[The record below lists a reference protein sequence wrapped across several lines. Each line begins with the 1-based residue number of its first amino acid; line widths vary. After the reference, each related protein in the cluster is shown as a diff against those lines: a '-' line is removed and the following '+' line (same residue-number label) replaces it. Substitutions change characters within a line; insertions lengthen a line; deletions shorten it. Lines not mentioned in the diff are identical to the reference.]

1 MNIWTE
7 KFVLPQPTIEKLKV
21 RYSDD
26 FFLTVKPDKER
37 GSHYTGYHR
46 NPNNGETVDLSK
58 GSYVDKELLSLYVP
72 KLKEVLK
79 KFGLD
84 GMFSYSS
91 IWGQYYKKEM
101 EAVISP
107 HHHFTELKH
116 LISWIHFLDVPDQKC
131 FYFLVGDEKIYPET
145 QKPFD
150 LMFYP
155 SYAIHGVDKLKHAND
170 RLVIVGNI
178 TKLL

>member
-1 MNIWTE
+1 
-7 KFVLPQPTIEKLKV
+7 
-21 RYSDD
+21 
-26 FFLTVKPDKER
+26 
-37 GSHYTGYHR
+37 
-46 NPNNGETVDLSK
+46 
-58 GSYVDKELLSLYVP
+58 
-72 KLKEVLK
+72 
-79 KFGLD
+79 
-84 GMFSYSS
+84 
-91 IWGQYYKKEM
+91 M

>member
-7 KFVLPQPTIEKLKV
+7 KFVLPQSTIDKWKE

-26 FFLTVKPDKER
+26 YFLTVKDDKKL
-37 GSHYTGYHR
+37 GAHYTGYHR
-46 NPNNGETVDLSK
+46 NSEF
-58 GSYVDKELLSLYVP
+58 VDKELLSTYVP
-72 KLKEVLK
+72 ILKNVLN
-79 KFGLD
+79 KFGLS

-101 EAVISP
+101 NAVITP
-107 HHHFTELKH
+107 HHHFDELKNI
-116 LISWIHFLDVPDQKC
+116 ISWIHFLDVPDQKC
-131 FYFLVGDEKIYPET
+131 FHFLVGDEKIYPET

>member
-7 KFVLPQPTIEKLKV
+7 KFVLPQPTIDKWKE

-26 FFLTVKPDKER
+26 YFLTVKENKKL
-37 GSHYTGYHR
+37 GAHYTGYHR
-46 NPNNGETVDLSK
+46 NSEF
-58 GSYVDKELLSLYVP
+58 VDKELLSTYVP
-72 KLKEVLK
+72 ILKNVLK
-79 KFGLD
+79 KFGLN

-101 EAVISP
+101 EAVVTP
-107 HHHFTELKH
+107 HHHFTDLKQI
-116 LISWIHFLDVPDQKC
+116 ISWIHFLDVPDQKC

>member
-7 KFVLPQPTIEKLKV
+7 KFVLPQSTIDKWKE

-26 FFLTVKPDKER
+26 YFLTVKPDER

-46 NPNNGETVDLSK
+46 NPNNGQHVDLSK
-58 GSYVDKELLSLYVP
+58 GSYVDKDLLSTYVP
-72 KLKEVLK
+72 KLKEVLG

-84 GMFSYSS
+84 GLFSYQS
-91 IWGQYYKKEM
+91 IWGQYYKKDM
-101 EAVISP
+101 GGKISP
-107 HHHFTELKH
+107 HHHFVEPKNIL
-116 LISWIHFLDVPDQKC
+116 SWIHFLDVPDQKC

-145 QKPFD
+145 QKSFD

-155 SYAIHGVDKLKHAND
+155 SFAVHGVDKLIHAKD
-170 RLVIVGNI
+170 RLVVVGNI

>member
-7 KFVLPQPTIEKLKV
+7 KFVLPQSTIDKWKG

-26 FFLTVKPDKER
+26 YFLTVKEDKKL
-37 GSHYTGYHR
+37 GAHYTGYHR
-46 NPNNGETVDLSK
+46 NNDF
-58 GSYVDKELLSLYVP
+58 VDKELLSTYVP
-72 KLKEVLK
+72 ILKKVLK
-79 KFGLD
+79 KFGL
-84 GMFSYSS
+84 GGLFSYSS

-101 EAVISP
+101 NAVITP
-107 HHHFTELKH
+107 HHHFTELKQI
-116 LISWIHFLDVPDQKC
+116 ISWIHFLDVPDQKC

>member
-1 MNIWTE
+1 LNIWSE
-7 KFVLPQPTIEKLKV
+7 KFTLPQSTIDKWKE

-26 FFLTVKPDKER
+26 YFLTVKEDKKL
-37 GSHYTGYHR
+37 GAHYTGYHR
-46 NPNNGETVDLSK
+46 GKEFL
-58 GSYVDKELLSLYVP
+58 DKELLSTYVP
-72 KLKEVLK
+72 ILKSVLK
-79 KFGLD
+79 KFGLN

-101 EAVISP
+101 NAVITP
-107 HHHFTELKH
+107 HSHFNELKD

-131 FYFLVGDEKIYPET
+131 FYFLVGDQKIYPET
-145 QKPFD
+145 QRKSD
-150 LMFYP
+150 IMFYP
-155 SYAIHGVDKLKHAND
+155 SYAIHGVDKLMYAKD

>member
-7 KFVLPQPTIEKLKV
+7 KFVLPQPTIDKWKE

-26 FFLTVKPDKER
+26 YFLTVKENKKL
-37 GSHYTGYHR
+37 GAHYTGYHR
-46 NPNNGETVDLSK
+46 NSEF
-58 GSYVDKELLSLYVP
+58 VDKELLSIYVP
-72 KLKEVLK
+72 ILKNVLK
-79 KFGLD
+79 KFGLN

-91 IWGQYYKKEM
+91 IWGQYYKKQM
-101 EAVISP
+101 EAVVTP
-107 HHHFTELKH
+107 HHHFTELKQI
-116 LISWIHFLDVPDQKC
+116 ISWIHFLDVPDQKC

-145 QKPFD
+145 QKSFD

>member
-1 MNIWTE
+1 MNIWSE
-7 KFVLPQPTIEKLKV
+7 KFELPQDTIIEWKQ
-21 RYSDD
+21 RYSSD
-26 FFLTVKPDKER
+26 FFLTVKEDKDL
-37 GSHYTGYHR
+37 GAHYTGYHR
-46 NPNNGETVDLSK
+46 NPNNGDNVDLSK
-58 GSYVDKELLSLYVP
+58 GSYVDKELLSIYVP
-72 KLKEVLK
+72 KLKEVLS
-79 KFGLD
+79 KFGLS

-101 EAVISP
+101 GAKITP
-107 HHHFTELKH
+107 HHHFTELRN
-116 LISWIHFLDVPDQKC
+116 LLSWIHFVDVPDQKC

-145 QKPFD
+145 QTKGD

-155 SYAIHGVDKLKHAND
+155 SYAIHGVDKLIGAED